1 MNILRIAPLV
11 CTTFSL
17 CAALSSGCVAQMEDA
32 PFDAE
37 VNVPQDLQIAWST
50 ENNDLDLA
58 GLLVP
63 FDIGV
68 FRNNQQTGEI
78 MPLPNTRV
86 EITSSYGG
94 VYIIPQQAVEVVSY
108 PSLPGGIT
116 SQEDVKAACTD
127 ANGNYA
133 MNEDWCAWYWDT
145 DSQTFYQ
152 FAGTYADAYEYDTAD
167 GFYWFAPTHMVAE
180 TDNRGL
186 VRAYMLIDVMPVST
200 GGEGAIEDV
209 SILASI
215 GWDSQTFTITAG
227 GN

>member
-1 MNILRIAPLV
+1 MKNLNIL
-11 CTTFSL
+11 SL
-17 CAALSSGCVAQMEDA
+17 CSTVFAAGCVAHMEDA

-37 VNVPQDLQIAWST
+37 VNVPEDLQIAWSSSS
-50 ENNDLDLA
+50 NDLDLA
-58 GLLVP
+58 GLLIP
-63 FDIGV
+63 FDVGV
-68 FRNNQQTGEI
+68 YRNNQANGTLE
-78 MPLPNTRV
+78 PLPNTRV

-94 VYIIPQQAVEVVSY
+94 VYLIPQQAVEVVSY
-108 PSLPGGIT
+108 PGLPGGIT
-116 SQEDVKAACTD
+116 SQDDVKAACTD

-145 DSQTFYQ
+145 ESQTFYQ

-167 GFYWFAPTHMVAE
+167 GFYWFAPTYMVAE

-186 VRAYMLIDVMPVST
+186 VRAYMLIDVMPEAASQGDEVT
-200 GGEGAIEDV
+200 FEDV

-227 GN
+227 SQ

>member
-1 MNILRIAPLV
+1 MKFVQLSSM
-11 CTTFSL
+11 F
-17 CAALSSGCVAQMEDA
+17 AALFASGCVASMQDA
-32 PFDAE
+32 PFDAQ
-37 VNVPQDLQIAWST
+37 VNVPEDLQIAWSVD
-50 ENNDLDLA
+50 NNNLDLS
-58 GLLVP
+58 GLLIP

-68 FRNNQQTGEI
+68 FRTNPLNNLTE
-78 MPLPNTRV
+78 PLPNTRV
-86 EITSSYGG
+86 EITSSFGG
-94 VYIIPQQAVEVVSY
+94 VYLIPQQAVEVVSY
-108 PSLPGGIT
+108 PSLPGGIS

-145 DSQTFYQ
+145 ESQTFYQ
-152 FAGTYADAYEYDTAD
+152 FAGTYADSYEYDTAD

-186 VRAYMLIDVMPVST
+186 VRAYMLIDVMPVLAAQ
-200 GGEGAIEDV
+200 GEGEGTIEDV

-215 GWDSQTFTITAG
+215 GWDTQTFTITSG